1 MKCEQSMSEEKESKT
16 EKSSRPTAFSLR
28 TLLLLVLIFALA
40 MGWALDRAKM
50 KLSDVGEDEQKGLA
64 DSNQK
69 EDLFAG
75 PVFDKTEFGEEWK
88 V

>member
-1 MKCEQSMSEEKESKT
+1 
-16 EKSSRPTAFSLR
+16 
-28 TLLLLVLIFALA
+28 
-40 MGWALDRAKM
+40 M
-50 KLSDVGEDEQKGLA
+50 KLFDVGEDEQKGLA

-69 EDLFAG
+69 EDKDLFAS

>member
-1 MKCEQSMSEEKESKT
+1 MEAVNIVMRLFK
-16 EKSSRPTAFSLR
+16 
-28 TLLLLVLIFALA
+28 A
-40 MGWALDRAKM
+40 M
-50 KLSDVGEDEQKGLA
+50 GEDEQKGLA

-75 PVFDKTEFGEEWK
+75 PVFDKSAGALAEATEFGDGWK

>member
-1 MKCEQSMSEEKESKT
+1 
-16 EKSSRPTAFSLR
+16 
-28 TLLLLVLIFALA
+28 
-40 MGWALDRAKM
+40 M
-50 KLSDVGEDEQKGLA
+50 KLYDVGEDEQKGLA

-75 PVFDKTEFGEEWK
+75 PVFDKTEFAEEWK